1 MSMSGIHRKSKKIAP
16 AYLIGAD
23 PSDNMQ
29 KQISLST
36 SLLMRS
42 VYLVFAFTVLQTGQY
57 ASAQE
62 IPSERDKE
70 IIDTITVTAERFNR
84 TAQEIAASL
93 TVFDL
98 QSIEKS
104 DLRSIQELDRYI
116 PNVLLTSQGSPR
128 FSVNSVRGISSTVRA
143 DYFSQT
149 IGIYIDGVPVTAAE
163 YSRALGDVQQIEV
176 LRGPQGTL
184 YGRNT
189 PGGVINIFTRPTQS
203 VFKGEASARIGN
215 NGQRGA
221 SILAGGAIIEELVSG
236 KVFVDYIS
244 SDGFTKYQS
253 TNDTIDD
260 VESITGSASLRFTP
274 SDQTEITISASIE
287 NIKQGAYA
295 FQAFNDYKRRSI
307 DISPQNN
314 EDRDIKSVTV
324 NLEHDLAG
332 ATLQSITGLRNY
344 EVKSNQDLAYNP
356 LVKSFGGGASQS
368 IEDGEQLSQEM
379 RLTGITDNEN
389 FRWLVGAFYSAD
401 TVEYDYLF
409 DLPAFGPPNL
419 SSSVYDKK
427 ELAGFG
433 EATLTLLSQLDL
445 TLGVRAANDKHELIN
460 NVGANDSVDFTMVT
474 PKLRAAYRFSKDYQ
488 LYALASRG
496 SRTGGFNR
504 FSSGDNYKPE
514 YLWNYELGIKSQWF
528 DNTLTLNA
536 ATFYIDWDEQQV
548 VTLIDPSTARIANAG
563 SSHNLGAELEV
574 SWILNEAFN
583 ISGFAGINEGEY
595 DVFINSKGQDL
606 SGNNL
611 VNTPDLSAG
620 IALEY
625 RFALSNWS
633 MDGWV
638 RPEVTYTGDHFFDA
652 ENRLL
657 QSAYTLFNINFGL
670 ESESLSISLFIKN
683 VFDKDY
689 RAYAYTDNFSDY
701 DLAVAAQNRTFGL
714 NLKLEF

>member
-1 MSMSGIHRKSKKIAP
+1 MSKSGITRKTEQAASAD
-16 AYLIGAD
+16 LISTD
-23 PSDNMQ
+23 PTDNMQ
-29 KQISLST
+29 KKFSRLTS
-36 SLLMRS
+36 SLLRS
-42 VYLVFAFTVLQTGQY
+42 AYFVCTLTVIQTGQH
-57 ASAQE
+57 ANAQE
-62 IPSERDKE
+62 IASERDE
-70 IIDTITVTAERFNR
+70 EMIDTITVTAERFNR
-84 TAQEIAASL
+84 PAQEIAASL

-104 DLRSIQELDRYI
+104 DLRSIQDLDSYI

-203 VFKGEASARIGN
+203 EFKGEVNARIGN
-215 NGQRGA
+215 NAQRGA
-221 SILAGGAIIEELVSG
+221 SVLVGGAIVKDLVSG
-236 KVFVDYIS
+236 KVFVDYNS
-244 SDGFTKYQS
+244 RDGFTKYLS
-253 TNDTIDD
+253 SNNTIDD
-260 VESITGSASLRFTP
+260 EESITGSASLRFTP
-274 SDQTEITISASIE
+274 SSQTEITVSASIE

-295 FQAFNDYKRRSI
+295 FQAFDDYKERSI
-307 DISPQNN
+307 DISSPNN

-324 NLEHDLAG
+324 NLEHDFAG

-356 LVKSFGGGASQS
+356 LVKSFGGGRSNSLEEA
-368 IEDGEQLSQEM
+368 DQLSQEV
-379 RLTGITDNEN
+379 RLTGMTDSEN

-401 TVEYDYLF
+401 TVDYDYLF
-409 DLPAFGPPNL
+409 DLPAFGPANL

-433 EATLTLLSQLDL
+433 EATLTVLSQLDL
-445 TLGVRAANDKHELIN
+445 TLGVRAANDKHELNN

-474 PKLRAAYRFSKDYQ
+474 PKLRAAYRFSNDYQ
-488 LYALASRG
+488 VYALATRG

-504 FSSGDNYKPE
+504 FSTGDNYKPE

-563 SSHNLGAELEV
+563 SAHNLGAELEV
-574 SWILNEAFN
+574 SWILNDALN

-625 RFALSNWS
+625 KFSLSNWS

-638 RPEVTYTGDHFFDA
+638 RPEVTYTGDHF
-652 ENRLL
+652 L
-657 QSAYTLFNINFGL
+657 TLRIACFNQLMRYLI
-670 ESESLSISLFIKN
+670 
-683 VFDKDY
+683 
-689 RAYAYTDNFSDY
+689 
-701 DLAVAAQNRTFGL
+701 
-714 NLKLEF
+714 

>member
-1 MSMSGIHRKSKKIAP
+1 MSKSGIPRKSEKVALTDFIGAERSDNRLKKITP
-16 AYLIGAD
+16 
-23 PSDNMQ
+23 P
-29 KQISLST
+29 T
-36 SLLMRS
+36 SLLIRS
-42 VYLVFAFTVLQTGQY
+42 VYLVFAFTVAQTAQH
-57 ASAQE
+57 ANAQE
-62 IPSERDKE
+62 ISSERDKE
-70 IIDTITVTAERFNR
+70 MIDTITVTAERFNR
-84 TAQEIAASL
+84 SAQEIAASL

-203 VFKGEASARIGN
+203 VFNGEVNARIGN

-221 SILAGGAIIEELVSG
+221 SFLAGGGILEDMVSG

-244 SDGFTKYQS
+244 SDGFTKYLS

-274 SDQTEITISASIE
+274 SSQTDITISASIE

-295 FQAFNDYKRRSI
+295 FQAFDDYKKRSI
-307 DISPQNN
+307 DITPQNN

-324 NLEHDLAG
+324 NLGHDFAG
-332 ATLQSITGLRNY
+332 ATLQSISGLRNY

-356 LVKSFGGGASQS
+356 LVKSFGGGRSNS
-368 IEDGEQLSQEM
+368 LEEGDQLSQEV
-379 RLTGITDNEN
+379 RLTGIADNEN
-389 FRWLVGAFYSAD
+389 FRWLIGAFYSSD

-433 EATLTLLSQLDL
+433 ESTLTLLRQLDL
-445 TLGVRAANDKHELIN
+445 TFGVRVANDKHELNN

-474 PKLRAAYRFSKDYQ
+474 PKLRAAYRFSNDYQ

-504 FSSGDNYKPE
+504 FSTGDNYKPE

-548 VTLIDPSTARIANAG
+548 VTLIDPSTTKIANAG
-563 SSHNLGAELEV
+563 SAHNLGAELEV
-574 SWILNEAFN
+574 SWILNDAFN

-611 VNTPDLSAG
+611 VNTPDMSAG

-625 RFALSNWS
+625 KFSLSNWS
-633 MDGWV
+633 MDGWI

-657 QSAYTLFNINFGL
+657 QSAFALFNVNVGL
-670 ESESLSISLFIKN
+670 ESERFSISLFIKN
-683 VFDKDY
+683 MFDKDY

-701 DLAVAAQNRTFGL
+701 DLAIAAQNRTFGL
-714 NLKLEF
+714 NLKLAF